1 MLMSF
6 VMAENDAKPG
16 SSEPCDAALN
26 DCTLSNVVNVP
37 FVIAPAAQVIGKSSV
52 HTSFFCV
59 FAVSLLSPSDTKR
72 EGVGRWSERPK

>member
-37 FVIAPAAQVIGKSSV
+37 FVIAPAAQVRGKQCS
-52 HTSFFCV
+52 HKFFSAC
-59 FAVSLLSPSDTKR
+59 SLSLSYHRVTPR
-72 EGVGRWSERPK
+72 GRGWDGQG